1 MKPPYESTTSNDNMN
16 HRELAFGV
24 PGDINTATGGYAYNR
39 KIMSEL
45 TQAGWKVVLVALGD
59 GFPDP
64 DDVALSKAHQ
74 KLMAVAPGTPLV
86 VDGLALGVMPETAKA
101 LSKEHTLIALVHHPL
116 ALESGLSKEKIAR
129 LKSSETRSLEH
140 AKHVIVTSGATAK
153 IVKDFG
159 VTEDRLSVVIPG
171 TEVLA
176 RAPKVATTMTE
187 LLSVGTIT
195 HRKGF
200 DILIKALALLKSL
213 NWHLTIVGDTTRDDE
228 CARQVDQLIHQHQL
242 QTRITI
248 AGVLSEADLS
258 ERYAGS
264 DVFVLASR
272 FEGYGMAYT
281 EAMAHGLPIIGT
293 TAGAIADTVTH
304 QAGLLVAPDSVE
316 ELAKALKTMLNEPK
330 TRENY
335 AKEAKKTASFLPSWQ
350 ASAALFAEVI
360 LAI

>member
-1 MKPPYESTTSNDNMN
+1 MN
-16 HRELAFGV
+16 LCEMAFGV
-24 PGDINTATGGYAYNR
+24 PGDINSATGGYAYNR
-39 KIMSEL
+39 KIMAKL
-45 TQAGWKVVLVALGD
+45 TQAGWKVDLVALGE

-74 KLMAVAPGTPLV
+74 QLMAVAPGTPLV

-116 ALESGLSKEKIAR
+116 ALESGLTKENIAR
-129 LKSSETRSLEH
+129 LKSSETKSLEY

-153 IVKDFG
+153 VVKDFG
-159 VTEDRLSVVIPG
+159 VTEDRLSVVMPG

-200 DILIKALALLKSL
+200 DVLINALALLKSL
-213 NWHLTIVGDTTRDDE
+213 IWHLTIVGDMTRDDE
-228 CARQVDQLIHQHQL
+228 CARKVVQLIHQHQL
-242 QTRITI
+242 QSRITI
-248 AGVLSEADLS
+248 TGVLSEADLAD
-258 ERYAGS
+258 RYAGS

-304 QAGLLVAPDSVE
+304 QAGMLVAPDDVVA
-316 ELAKALKTMLNEPK
+316 LTKALKTLLNEPK

-335 AKEAKKTASFLPSWQ
+335 AKEAKKTASLLPSWQ
-350 ASAALFAEVI
+350 DSATLFAEVI
-360 LAI
+360 RAI